1 MIAADRAAILRACQ
15 TLGAQGQVLELRAL
29 DAVTPGWRRPH
40 TVAGYFD
47 DWAKLAAAAAQL
59 QARGV
64 YITLNPVQPALLARA
79 HNRVKDLAV
88 GDSVTG
94 DADIVARRWLP
105 VDCDPVRRTGI
116 SATDAEHDLALARAR
131 AVRET
136 LREQGWPEPVL
147 ADSGN
152 GGHLLYRID
161 LPAADGGLV
170 GRVLRALAFLFEDEQ
185 VILDQMVANPARI
198 WKLYGTVARKG
209 DDLPERPHRLARL
222 LEAPETLVPVPSEL
236 LEALAAA
243 PPAEPMAAARP
254 FAASASRGEFDLT
267 GWIAEH
273 GLAVEGPR
281 TWGSQ
286 GGERWIFPVCPWNAA
301 HRRSA
306 YIVRFPS
313 GALAAGCHHSS
324 CRAHDWHALRDLVE
338 PHRSQVRPGSFE
350 VTGCRAN
357 IQPESANAPWSTCYF
372 EPFVRL
378 RAGSSTFNP
387 ARRYPRRAGDVGSS
401 DGQDDTGTG
410 RGARADPG
418 GPLHRTEQDRSA
430 ASRRGAAEPGLPGRV
445 HPPLAGGCH
454 LGGAGRSAG
463 AGCDGC

>member
-1 MIAADRAAILRACQ
+1 MVAADRAAILRACQ
-15 TLGAQGQVLELRAL
+15 LLGAPGQVLELRAL
-29 DAVTPGWRRPH
+29 DAVTPNWRRPH

-47 DWAKLAAAAAQL
+47 DWTRLAAAAAQL
-59 QARGV
+59 QARAV

-79 HNRVKDLAV
+79 HNRVKDLTA

-105 VDCDPVRRTGI
+105 VDCDPVHPTGI

-161 LPAADGGLV
+161 LPAAEGGLV
-170 GRVLRALAFLFEDEQ
+170 GRVLRALAFLFEDER
-185 VILDQMVANPARI
+185 VSVDQTVANPARI
-198 WKLYGTVARKG
+198 WKLYGTVAHKG
-209 DDLPERPHRLARL
+209 DNLPERPHRLARL
-222 LEAPETLVPVPSEL
+222 LEVPETLVSVPPEL
-236 LEALAAA
+236 LEALAAI
-243 PPAEPMAAARP
+243 PPAEPTAAVRP
-254 FAASASRGEFDLT
+254 FAATAGRGEFDLA

-286 GGERWIFPVCPWNAA
+286 GGERWIFPVCPWNAT

-313 GALAAGCHHSS
+313 GALAAGCHHNS

-338 PHRSQVRPGSFE
+338 PHRSQVAGDRSQVVVSRSQVAAPTYSLKAQTRPGQPATLSLQPSTPLPPTPLPRLPFPPPIMISYW
-350 VTGCRAN
+350 RA
-357 IQPESANAPWSTCYF
+357 
-372 EPFVRL
+372 
-378 RAGSSTFNP
+378 
-387 ARRYPRRAGDVGSS
+387 RYPG
-401 DGQDDTGTG
+401 
-410 RGARADPG
+410 
-418 GPLHRTEQDRSA
+418 
-430 ASRRGAAEPGLPGRV
+430 
-445 HPPLAGGCH
+445 
-454 LGGAGRSAG
+454 
-463 AGCDGC
+463 